1 MLKNQLPRTVRLML
15 EHSHFGSKK
24 EPNNKLINKDL
35 LEIQEKFK
43 KLNYKL

>member
-1 MLKNQLPRTVRLML
+1 MLKIQLPRTVRLML
-15 EHSHFGSKK
+15 ENGSFGSKK
-24 EPNNKLINKDL
+24 EPINKEL

>member
-1 MLKNQLPRTVRLML
+1 MLKTQLPRTVRLML

-24 EPNNKLINKDL
+24 EPINKDL